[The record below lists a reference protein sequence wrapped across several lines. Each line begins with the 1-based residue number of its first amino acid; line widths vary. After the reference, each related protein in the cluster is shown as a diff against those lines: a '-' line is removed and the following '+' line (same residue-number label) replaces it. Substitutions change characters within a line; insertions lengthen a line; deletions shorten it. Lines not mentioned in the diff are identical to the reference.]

1 MAGDHDDRVA
11 AILAYHEA
19 TKHSPE
25 SVRRRF
31 HRVDWDNKPHP
42 FKVYAGL
49 ERVGLPGDV
58 PSLGVPA
65 LEAIGV
71 TAVPEPSPGPDLA
84 SLARLLL
91 SGAGVHHTVTFLGN
105 DAIRFRNYA
114 SAGALY
120 PVEVHVACADLAG
133 LPAGVYHFDPAG
145 RALTRLREGDH
156 RGLLVHATAS
166 EPAVA
171 RAPVV
176 LALTGIPWRTAWK
189 YTERGYRHLFWDA
202 GMILANVL
210 ALAAAARLPARVVL
224 GFADAEVGALLGLEE
239 RREFPLCLVPVGASD
254 AEVPPADVPAGEAGF
269 RVAPLSRTEYV
280 FEGIL
285 EANEAGRLDSPEDV
299 RRWREGFAGSGGGL
313 SVEPPVL
320 PADGPADSLEE
331 VVRRRGSARV
341 FVPSRPIPAE
351 VLAATLRLATAG
363 IPTDCAPSGAHL
375 IEPYLIANVVE
386 GLEPGAYVFR
396 DGELRLLRPGNF
408 RPDAGFL
415 CLEQE
420 LGAYAA
426 ATHFLMANLP
436 RTLGAL
442 GARGYRAAQLEAGIV
457 AGRIYLG
464 AYAHRFG
471 ATGLTFYDDEVTGSS
486 SPMPRRRAA
495 CWWWPSVRAHAS
507 AGSDCQTRRVVS
519 TDGSKRTA
527 LSTASRRLVQEHRS
541 DRLVSRARKDRPRLS
556 QRRLRLGRHALG
568 YGEQAGESRH
578 VLVGDD
584 AIEDVVGDHRAPKQ
598 RVQGGLQRALAVA
611 LEDQLDGARAVG
623 AHRLNDFP
631 SHTTRRQASREI
643 APEATGLGHGWLG
656 RRAEDRVDDA
666 RQRLAHGDEA
676 EVGEDVRDL
685 VGIPQGA
692 DLRHAVEKPDDAL
705 PAHAAGVG
713 PLHDDRTGVASLGER
728 RGRCGGDAKGGPRPL
743 ARSDGGH
750 VNQVDPS
757 LGVPGGCTR
766 LLHFHA

>member
-1 MAGDHDDRVA
+1 MAGDYDDRVA

-91 SGAGVHHTVTFLGN
+91 SGAGVHHTVTFGN

-156 RGLLVHATAS
+156 RGLLVRATAS

-210 ALAAAARLPARVVL
+210 RPGRRGPSPRPGRPGVRRRRGGRAARPKGAARVSTL
-224 GFADAEVGALLGLEE
+224 SGPGGGE
-239 RREFPLCLVPVGASD
+239 RRGGSTGRRPRRRSRVPGRAPFPHGIRLRGHPGGERGRPPGLARGRAPVAGGLRRIRRRTIGGASS
-254 AEVPPADVPAGEAGF
+254 A
-269 RVAPLSRTEYV
+269 S
-280 FEGIL
+280 
-285 EANEAGRLDSPEDV
+285 GR
-299 RRWREGFAGSGGGL
+299 RA
-313 SVEPPVL
+313 
-320 PADGPADSLEE
+320 ADSLEE
-331 VVRRRGSARV
+331 VIRRRGSARV

-568 YGEQAGESRH
+568 YGEHAGESRH

-611 LEDQLDGARAVG
+611 LEDQLTA
-623 AHRLNDFP
+623 
-631 SHTTRRQASREI
+631 
-643 APEATGLGHGWLG
+643 
-656 RRAEDRVDDA
+656 
-666 RQRLAHGDEA
+666 
-676 EVGEDVRDL
+676 
-685 VGIPQGA
+685 
-692 DLRHAVEKPDDAL
+692 
-705 PAHAAGVG
+705 
-713 PLHDDRTGVASLGER
+713 
-728 RGRCGGDAKGGPRPL
+728 L
-743 ARSDGGH
+743 AR
-750 VNQVDPS
+750 
-757 LGVPGGCTR
+757 
-766 LLHFHA
+766 